1 MSSPSSEGSIEADI
15 LPPAAAEAPAAVLDP
30 GAGADEVT
38 SAPPPPAPESAAPAP
53 APIAGATPQAP
64 TPSQSAP
71 PPPSQAPPPADDFD
85 TSLFPAPPVYYHRY
99 TDDNLAVPLD
109 ADDAD
114 PQSEPALLASS
125 VPGDPQPFTRRDLEP
140 PQVDWIVQDGSYSVF
155 GETWPV
161 EETTPTL
168 AEMGVPEMFD
178 RGADRRASL
187 QTLLRTLILTYTQLL
202 DALLAPPP
210 SLAHPE
216 PTLPDGR
223 PSPTDPER
231 LTEHM
236 RLVCINMHYLV
247 NELRPVQARETLKAM
262 MQSQIDLRRRKTAAI
277 KQKCA
282 EVTATLATLQ
292 SETRAAATSP
302 EPASKLPPV
311 PPSAADSAAHA
322 AQEALDIFSRLRARA
337 GQIAATGA

>member
-178 RGADRRASL
+178 RGAG
-187 QTLLRTLILTYTQLL
+187 
-202 DALLAPPP
+202 
-210 SLAHPE
+210 E
-216 PTLPDGR
+216 PTRSSVGGSFPLLTKARNLPLPQTAEPRYRLSCG
-223 PSPTDPER
+223 PS
-231 LTEHM
+231 
-236 RLVCINMHYLV
+236 
-247 NELRPVQARETLKAM
+247 
-262 MQSQIDLRRRKTAAI
+262 S
-277 KQKCA
+277 
-282 EVTATLATLQ
+282 
-292 SETRAAATSP
+292 
-302 EPASKLPPV
+302 
-311 PPSAADSAAHA
+311 
-322 AQEALDIFSRLRARA
+322 
-337 GQIAATGA
+337 